1 MDWLIFYLERPAYNG
16 LTNNISTV
24 LQELKGYPWPAGT
37 EDFVNVR
44 VKGEYIQ
51 SYSKHFNIE
60 PLIKYRTRVEKL
72 EKIGTK
78 WKLRSST
85 LIKGDRN
92 GHKVIKETEV
102 GSSPI

>member
-1 MDWLIFYLERPAYNG
+1 MAKATPTTGSRMVSMAVLKTLKKWNCDMLLQGRIYFLLQVSRADMNIARRPAYNG

-51 SYSKHFNIE
+51 SYSKHFNI
-60 PLIKYRTRVEKL
+60 
-72 EKIGTK
+72 
-78 WKLRSST
+78 
-85 LIKGDRN
+85 
-92 GHKVIKETEV
+92 
-102 GSSPI
+102 